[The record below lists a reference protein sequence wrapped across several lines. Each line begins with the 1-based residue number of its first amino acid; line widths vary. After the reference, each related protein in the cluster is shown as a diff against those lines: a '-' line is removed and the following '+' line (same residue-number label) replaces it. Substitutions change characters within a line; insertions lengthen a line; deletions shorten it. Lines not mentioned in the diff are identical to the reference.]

1 MQMPAAIATPGFK
14 LAPNLL
20 HDLMPVDEMMDAVE
34 LDHADEN
41 EIDRDDVIEQ
51 PRHDQ
56 NQDTCKDGD
65 PRCEMC
71 SGDDHDLNLLVE
83 LCGWGRM
90 ERRSGKKPGSIQR
103 GTRALGSSRIRAFGN
118 SFEGIASTI
127 PLGGIVSPTYHNL
140 VMPGLV
146 PGIHV

>member
-41 EIDRDDVIEQ
+41 EIDRDDVVEQ

-56 NQDTCKDGD
+56 NQDAGKDGD
-65 PRCEMC
+65 PRCEVC
-71 SGDDHDLNLLVE
+71 SGDDHD
-83 LCGWGRM
+83 
-90 ERRSGKKPGSIQR
+90 
-103 GTRALGSSRIRAFGN
+103 
-118 SFEGIASTI
+118 
-127 PLGGIVSPTYHNL
+127 
-140 VMPGLV
+140 
-146 PGIHV
+146 

>member
-41 EIDRDDVIEQ
+41 EIDGDDVVEQ

-56 NQDTCKDGD
+56 NQDTRKDGD
-65 PRCEMC
+65 PRSEMC
-71 SGDDHDLNLLVE
+71 SGDDHDE
-83 LCGWGRM
+83 
-90 ERRSGKKPGSIQR
+90 P
-103 GTRALGSSRIRAFGN
+103 FG
-118 SFEGIASTI
+118 
-127 PLGGIVSPTYHNL
+127 
-140 VMPGLV
+140 
-146 PGIHV
+146 